1 MKKKIP
7 ECFPKTKRKIIERGK
22 IDTSNTQIHDRSFS
36 VFGLGTSMKSGRVK
50 IVVWVQVSPASDM
63 IRSCRCIPHVSKML
77 VLTYNW
83 GNSAI
88 IESPAIQL
96 KAVTKN

>member
-1 MKKKIP
+1 M
-7 ECFPKTKRKIIERGK
+7 
-22 IDTSNTQIHDRSFS
+22 DTSNTQIHDRSLS
-36 VFGLGTSMKSGRVK
+36 VFGPGTSMKSGWVK
-50 IVVWVQVSPASDM
+50 IVVWVQVSPVSEM
-63 IRSCRCIPHVSKML
+63 IRLCRCIPHVSKIL

-83 GNSAI
+83 GNTAI

>member
-1 MKKKIP
+1 MGETNSP
-7 ECFPKTKRKIIERGK
+7 
-22 IDTSNTQIHDRSFS
+22 S
-36 VFGLGTSMKSGRVK
+36 VAHVGKSGRVK
-50 IVVWVQVSPASDM
+50 IVVWVQISSVSEM

-96 KAVTKN
+96 KAVGETNSPSVAHVGYDISPLSRVKFKILTTRITA

>member
-1 MKKKIP
+1 MG
-7 ECFPKTKRKIIERGK
+7 ET
-22 IDTSNTQIHDRSFS
+22 N
-36 VFGLGTSMKSGRVK
+36 
-50 IVVWVQVSPASDM
+50 
-63 IRSCRCIPHVSKML
+63 IPHVRKML

-96 KAVTKN
+96 TARELNLKF